1 MDMITI
7 KIMKQA
13 IEHKIG
19 LRTKHAKKI
28 AMFIMDM
35 FGYELR
41 IIDNVITS
49 DERQIFYMLERE
61 GILSTCREQTRLYDG
76 RAWMTHYWKLN
87 TTDILR
93 YSIKSKPQSI
103 KKTLQEK
110 VSAQTNI
117 YNTLSEEKWLTRKI
131 LNNNPFSTIH

>member
-1 MDMITI
+1 MDMITL
-7 KIMKQA
+7 KIMKDA

-19 LRTKHAKKI
+19 LRKQRAKQI
-28 AMFIMDM
+28 ATFIMDM
-35 FGYELR
+35 FGYEAR
-41 IIDNVITS
+41 IIDNVLTS

-76 RAWMTHYWKLN
+76 RAWMTHYWQLN
-87 TTDILR
+87 THDIIH
-93 YSIKSKPQSI
+93 YSTRIAPKKI

-110 VSAQTNI
+110 VSSQTNI

-131 LNNNPFSTIH
+131 LNHDPFSTI

>member
-19 LRTKHAKKI
+19 LRTARAKKI
-28 AMFIMDM
+28 ATFIMDM

-41 IIDNVITS
+41 IIDNVLTS
-49 DERQIFYMLERE
+49 DERQIFYMLEQE

-76 RAWMTHYWKLN
+76 RAWMTHYWELN

-131 LNNNPFSTIH
+131 LNHDPFSTIH